1 LCRYADYEAFVDA
14 WTVIHPRAATNADG
28 IDEVLHRERW
38 DATDRKQRHHDAP
51 LRELPDGTFVLGEDE
66 EPWLVLGSRLMRW
79 TPAGYT
85 DRIPRRRRVTATVI
99 TPPSLVEVLAIERT
113 PLVPFLHP
121 SALDD

>member
-1 LCRYADYEAFVDA
+1 
-14 WTVIHPRAATNADG
+14 
-28 IDEVLHRERW
+28 
-38 DATDRKQRHHDAP
+38 
-51 LRELPDGTFVLGEDE
+51 
-66 EPWLVLGSRLMRW
+66 MRW